1 MLQCCRENKV
11 ATERVS
17 RKRVHFCVADLWP
30 DTPQSSGKISDVLVC
45 QHVRLK
51 YGLLKPSC

>member
-1 MLQCCRENKV
+1 MLQEKKV
-11 ATERVS
+11 ATKRVS

-30 DTPQSSGKISDVLVC
+30 DTPQSSGKISGVQVC

-51 YGLLKPSC
+51 YGLSKPSG